1 MQIIN
6 SDRNLQDIDETN
18 NKILDRKRR
27 DTTANDEKTATELLE
42 PSVEKILEPIDRA
55 DVGTSEQ
62 IDRADVISS
71 DSGERNGSLIKRSN
85 DGFEGVVTNLDEIAE
100 LLEGSEN
107 NEDIQR
113 RTRQLRP
120 SAIISSPWRI
130 SSGATYRALDY
141 SPPRHNSFPSS
152 SNSNYDPFQRNNNFY
167 KGDNR
172 FFQAPSNTYKS
183 SNEFSPVITSYS
195 NKNRFNLDYKHG
207 FGGFSGSAEDTTES
221 SRETT
226 TKFKQSSKI
235 PAHSNF
241 LPVLQYAYN
250 PFDGRT
256 KIHSTASPD
265 PTIPDNFAYYH
276 LKNQPSPTPQSHSS
290 HNSHSSQN
298 QNSQSQGSPQSSKVK
313 TYAFPVSGPTTRSP
327 YISYNSVGGF
337 FNNQPSPAP
346 DSEKY
351 GFLPIKPSKHNP
363 APIYEGGSTASSYH
377 ERFTSTTPKNVQL
390 QSTPYS
396 NNPFLNNLK
405 FKAPTIYAF
414 SLEDSKDNKYN
425 HEQKVVEITTK
436 ANKHHYNPL
445 PIPSAPK
452 YEGSYT
458 TPAPVFD
465 FDKFLASIRD
475 AHRAQVDMKLMA
487 GINNI
492 GESVIKNRTTS
503 LIKQNNPVQYYSPS
517 IASSTVKSPFQNS
530 FFTDEDPFSKFKPQS
545 GKTSVTN
552 YNNYN
557 SNKKPSILNSN
568 TASDEEDEYYYD
580 DEDDDDYVYRP
591 PPAIKPKYAPMT
603 ETMAP
608 RPMNMTTPR
617 PNYYVSG
624 HTYTTQIPMTTS
636 SIPSI
641 IKFPD
646 DVFQAFRPITT
657 KAPAIVHI
665 GGKTTQRPATSKPKP
680 ISLFKEDVIYTTAKP
695 VTSSRPTIK
704 KLKIYKSTSTTIA
717 PSLSTTKPIRTTT
730 RRKVYTVR
738 PSRGSMKFTKDKAS
752 SKRPDLTKHRLELDE
767 KLANR

>member
-27 DTTANDEKTATELLE
+27 DTTANDEKTLTEK
-42 PSVEKILEPIDRA
+42 VLEPIDTV
-55 DVGTSEQ
+55 DVKTSEP
-62 IDRADVISS
+62 IDRSDIVSS
-71 DSGERNGSLIKRSN
+71 NLGERNESLVKRSN
-85 DGFEGVVTNLDEIAE
+85 DNVEGVVSSLDE

-107 NEDIQR
+107 NDDIQR

-172 FFQAPSNTYKS
+172 FFQAPSSNFKN

-235 PAHSNF
+235 PGHSNF

-256 KIHSTASPD
+256 KIHSTAPPD
-265 PTIPDNFAYYH
+265 QTIPDNFAYFH
-276 LKNQPSPTPQSHSS
+276 IKNQPSPAPHSHPS
-290 HNSHSSQN
+290 HNSHNSQN
-298 QNSQSQGSPQSSKVK
+298 SQNSQSQGSPQSSKVK
-313 TYAFPVSGPTTRSP
+313 TYAFPVSGSTTRSP

-337 FNNQPSPAP
+337 FNNQPSPP
-346 DSEKY
+346 SENEKY

-363 APIYEGGSTASSYH
+363 APIYEGGSTASSYN
-377 ERFTSTTPKNVQL
+377 ERFTSTTPKNSQS

-414 SLEDSKDNKYN
+414 SLEDSKDKFN
-425 HEQKVVEITTK
+425 HDQKVVEITTK
-436 ANKHHYNPL
+436 ANKHHYSPL

-465 FDKFLASIRD
+465 FDKFLASIRQSNQ
-475 AHRAQVDMKLMA
+475 AQVDGKLMA
-487 GINNI
+487 GINNF
-492 GESVIKNRTTS
+492 GESLIKNRTSTS
-503 LIKQNNPVQYYSPS
+503 LIKQNNPIQYYSPS
-517 IASSTVKSPFQNS
+517 TASSTVKSPFQNS

-557 SNKKPSILNSN
+557 TNKKPSVLNSN
-568 TASDEEDEYYYD
+568 TASDEDEYYYD

-591 PPAIKPKYAPMT
+591 PPAIKPKYTPMT

-617 PNYYVSG
+617 PSYYVSG
-624 HTYTTQIPMTTS
+624 HTYTTQIPTTTS

-665 GGKTTQRPATSKPKP
+665 GGKTTQRPVTSKPKP

-704 KLKIYKSTSTTIA
+704 KLKVFKSTSTVA
-717 PSLSTTKPIRTTT
+717 PILSTAKPTRTTT